1 MHAIQASFCALQ
13 ITDNMEK
20 WSKMVARG
28 GPKIHQKSWK
38 VNPGT
43 LQGSSVCIF
52 TQLDHQNA
60 SQGHPYDRKRS
71 SGDSNSGVY
80 PAIVRGLQV
89 STLSGQLNWIV
100 ANPAYLQIL
109 HSPQVAI
116 TRGAGGRGE
125 ALGIRRAG
133 AKLQPHG
140 VSGLVL
146 FSPSPV
152 HIHVHTL
159 YILCVKTQELTL
171 VSSF

>member
-20 WSKMVARG
+20 WPKMVAREG
-28 GPKIHQKSWK
+28 LKIHQKSWK

-125 ALGIRRAG
+125 ALGLIENAEII
-133 AKLQPHG
+133 QH
-140 VSGLVL
+140 L
-146 FSPSPV
+146 FMCMQLKSRFTTKSSDRCTTLPDEV
-152 HIHVHTL
+152 KHTPQ
-159 YILCVKTQELTL
+159 T
-171 VSSF
+171 

>member
-1 MHAIQASFCALQ
+1 MKTYAFTILLRGWTIKNHKIFQLKLMKIRACNPSKLLY
-13 ITDNMEK
+13 TSNHRNMEK
-20 WSKMVARG
+20 WPEMVARE
-28 GPKIHQKSWK
+28 GPKIHQKSPK

-125 ALGIRRAG
+125 ALG
-133 AKLQPHG
+133 
-140 VSGLVL
+140 
-146 FSPSPV
+146 
-152 HIHVHTL
+152 
-159 YILCVKTQELTL
+159 YI
-171 VSSF
+171 

>member
-20 WSKMVARG
+20 WPKMVARG

-125 ALGIRRAG
+125 ALGYRFLDLEDLG
-133 AKLQPHG
+133 YTFWDLKYLG
-140 VSGLVL
+140 YT
-146 FSPSPV
+146 FWD
-152 HIHVHTL
+152 
-159 YILCVKTQELTL
+159 CE
-171 VSSF
+171 